1 MQAVLMQAVLM
12 QAVLMQAVLMQAVL
26 MQAVLMQTVLMQAVL
41 MQAVRHGRA
50 RAGQRRGRAHGRTCD
65 AVRVL
70 ACVRHVHSLTWC
82 PGPGQWRRRP
92 GPGPGQRARVSGA
105 GCMGGTAYR
114 CSGVDTRRV
123 KVGTLGPSQCGR
135 WRKGYAGPI
144 CGALGPSQYADVS
157 WYTGVR
163 WYTTL
168 NSAPSPHCAR
178 QLEYYLY
185 IFVIQVFHP
194 YFTYRGSWSTTCAT
208 PWASTAPPCSPSS
221 TPR

>member
-82 PGPGQWRRRP
+82 PGRVSGAGAQA
-92 GPGPGQRARVSGA
+92 RARVSGPGSVA
-105 GCMGGTAYR
+105 
-114 CSGVDTRRV
+114 
-123 KVGTLGPSQCGR
+123 Q
-135 WRKGYAGPI
+135 
-144 CGALGPSQYADVS
+144 GAWAARH
-157 WYTGVR
+157 TGV
-163 WYTTL
+163 
-168 NSAPSPHCAR
+168 A
-178 QLEYYLY
+178 
-185 IFVIQVFHP
+185 
-194 YFTYRGSWSTTCAT
+194 
-208 PWASTAPPCSPSS
+208 ASIHAE
-221 TPR
+221 